1 MRTRLLLL
9 GGQTVGLG
17 LLMAFLVVPVS
28 ALFLDEYGAG
38 ALAYA
43 YLAVAVVG
51 VAVSAALAR
60 AQRRVSLA
68 AMAAG
73 VFWIYLVVVTAGW
86 LALTVWDGVGVTF
99 PLLVLFPLTIPIGF
113 ALVGA
118 QANRLLDVRQMKA
131 HFPRVAAGFSVG
143 FALGGLA
150 AALLVEPL
158 GGPRRLVGV
167 DVLAGLAM
175 VGLVVATGRRYPAEL
190 AAAPEPAPVERSV
203 ADRRALMRNRLV
215 VMIFGYQVLSAAV
228 TQLLDFMVWERA
240 AARYPDPSDLARFQ
254 GVFGAILNISSV
266 VFVFV
271 FAGWILT
278 RFGIGVGL
286 AANPIAVLVLLC
298 LTSATGI
305 AVGPAAFTFFAL
317 VCAQQVSDIAL
328 TDGTTRTSINATYQ
342 ALLPRLRLQAQ
353 TMTEAAGIPIAL
365 GLVGILL
372 IAQNALELDVR
383 AVVLVTIVLTAIWSI
398 FAVVAYREYGANLR
412 DVLSRR
418 AWDPVAIR
426 IDDDL
431 SRSVVES
438 LLRSGDLRDTET
450 ALEALAD
457 ADSPAVAAHITELMS
472 SADAERRSL
481 AATIAGSA
489 GLLESSSVASSLQR
503 LVGDHDPSV
512 RLSAA
517 VVLAS
522 KDGAALNTWLAALGG
537 DADSVRL
544 ALEAVSRSPA
554 RCFVPHL
561 VDLAA
566 QPSAPEQVID
576 ALVAHAEWLV
586 PLLVEPGLPTLTRQR
601 VVFALGEAGTDRC
614 RAELVAHLTD
624 GDPDV
629 AEAAARAL
637 AVSGHRDASASLQLR
652 DAVASQASRAHR
664 SLQIIGLLA
673 GTPGTEPLHG
683 ALRDEVA
690 TAGRRVEV
698 LLGLAHEPRVIG
710 AGMAGLASSTERDRN
725 TAVEMLEVTVGR
737 PAARMLLAIMSP
749 ALDDGTRMQMLG
761 EYAALE
767 DDPPGDWLR
776 VLVLDEADYWHEP
789 WLRACALYAA
799 PTALPQQARDLALRF
814 TDDADPVVAETA
826 RWVVAASDGK
836 VTPTVKPGPA
846 APTADGP

>member
-51 VAVSAALAR
+51 VAVSAALSR

-73 VFWIYLVVVTAGW
+73 VFWIYLVVVAAGW
-86 LALTVWDGVGVTF
+86 SVLTVWDGVWVTF

-113 ALVGA
+113 AMVGA

-143 FALGGLA
+143 FALGGIA

-158 GGPRRLVGV
+158 GGPRRLVGL
-167 DVLAGLAM
+167 DLLAALVM

-190 AAAPEPAPVERSV
+190 AAVPQPAPVERSV
-203 ADRRALMRNRLV
+203 TDRRALMGNRLV

-254 GVFGAILNISSV
+254 GVFGAILNVSSV

-286 AANPIAVLVLLC
+286 VANPLAVLVLLC
-298 LTSATGI
+298 FTSATGVS
-305 AVGPAAFTFFAL
+305 VGPAAFAFFAL
-317 VCAQQVSDIAL
+317 VCAQQVTDIAL

-365 GLVGILL
+365 GLVGLLL
-372 IAQNALELDVR
+372 IAQNALDLDVR
-383 AVVLVTIVLTAIWSI
+383 AVVVVTIVLTAIWSI

-426 IDDDL
+426 IDDDV

-450 ALEALAD
+450 AVEALAD
-457 ADSPAVAAHITELMS
+457 AGRGSRHRVDVLPRRRAPVPRCHPCRLGRPPGVPVRGHVAPA
-472 SADAERRSL
+472 
-481 AATIAGSA
+481 
-489 GLLESSSVASSLQR
+489 
-503 LVGDHDPSV
+503 
-512 RLSAA
+512 
-517 VVLAS
+517 
-522 KDGAALNTWLAALGG
+522 
-537 DADSVRL
+537 
-544 ALEAVSRSPA
+544 
-554 RCFVPHL
+554 
-561 VDLAA
+561 
-566 QPSAPEQVID
+566 
-576 ALVAHAEWLV
+576 
-586 PLLVEPGLPTLTRQR
+586 
-601 VVFALGEAGTDRC
+601 
-614 RAELVAHLTD
+614 
-624 GDPDV
+624 
-629 AEAAARAL
+629 
-637 AVSGHRDASASLQLR
+637 
-652 DAVASQASRAHR
+652 
-664 SLQIIGLLA
+664 
-673 GTPGTEPLHG
+673 
-683 ALRDEVA
+683 
-690 TAGRRVEV
+690 AGRRRRSIGSAVGRSRARRARRRCSEHLARRLAWRRRLGAAGARGGFAV
-698 LLGLAHEPRVIG
+698 AGSLLRTAPGRPRGPALGPRAADRRPRRSRRG
-710 AGMAGLASSTERDRN
+710 AGPGAG
-725 TAVEMLEVTVGR
+725 
-737 PAARMLLAIMSP
+737 
-749 ALDDGTRMQMLG
+749 
-761 EYAALE
+761 
-767 DDPPGDWLR
+767 
-776 VLVLDEADYWHEP
+776 
-789 WLRACALYAA
+789 
-799 PTALPQQARDLALRF
+799 
-814 TDDADPVVAETA
+814 
-826 RWVVAASDGK
+826 
-836 VTPTVKPGPA
+836 
-846 APTADGP
+846 

>member
-17 LLMAFLVVPVS
+17 LVMAFLVVPVS
-28 ALFLDEYGAG
+28 ALFLHEYGAG
-38 ALAYA
+38 ALAYV

-51 VAVSAALAR
+51 VAVSAALSR
-60 AQRRVSLA
+60 VQRRVSLA

-73 VFWIYLVVVTAGW
+73 VFWIYVAVVAGGW
-86 LALTVWDGVGVTF
+86 LVLTVWDGVWVTF

-143 FALGGLA
+143 FASGGIA

-158 GGPRRLVGV
+158 GGPRRLVGL
-167 DVLAGLAM
+167 DLLAGLAM

-190 AAAPEPAPVERSV
+190 AGVPEPAPVERSTR
-203 ADRRALMRNRLV
+203 DRRALMRNRLV
-215 VMIFGYQVLSAAV
+215 VVIFGYQILSAAV

-254 GVFGAILNISSV
+254 GVFGAILNVSSV

-286 AANPIAVLVLLC
+286 AANPVAVLVLLC
-298 LTSATGI
+298 VTSATGI
-305 AVGPAAFTFFAL
+305 AVGPAAFAFLAL
-317 VCAQQVSDIAL
+317 VCAQQISDIAL

-365 GLVGILL
+365 GLVGMLL
-372 IAQNALELDVR
+372 IAQNALDLDVR

-412 DVLSRR
+412 EVLSRR

-426 IDDDL
+426 VDDDL

-438 LLRSGDLRDTET
+438 MLRSGDLRDTET
-450 ALEALAD
+450 AIEALAD
-457 ADSPAVAAHITELMS
+457 AGSPAVAAHLTGLMS
-472 SADAERRSL
+472 SPDAERRSL
-481 AATIAGSA
+481 AATVAGRT
-489 GLLESSSVASSLQR
+489 GLLESPSVASSLRR
-503 LVGDHDPSV
+503 LVGDPDPSV

-517 VVLAS
+517 AVLAVH
-522 KDGAALNTWLAALGG
+522 DGTALSTWLTALRG

-544 ALEAVSRSPA
+544 ALEAASRSPA
-554 RCFVPHL
+554 PCFLPYL

-566 QPSAPEQVID
+566 QPSAPAELID
-576 ALVAHAEWLV
+576 ALVAHAEGLV
-586 PLLVEPGLPTLTRQR
+586 PLLAEPGVPTRTREL
-601 VVFALGEAGTDRC
+601 VVFALGEAGTDEC
-614 RAELVAHLTD
+614 RAGLLAHLND
-624 GDPDV
+624 GEPEV

-637 AVSGHRDASASLQLR
+637 AVAGRRESSAAPQLSAALASHA
-652 DAVASQASRAHR
+652 ARAHR
-664 SLQIIGLLA
+664 SLQIIGSLA
-673 GTPGTEPLHG
+673 GTAGTEPLYG

-690 TAGRRVEV
+690 TAGHRIEV
-698 LLGLAHEPRVIG
+698 LLGLAHETRVIG

-725 TAVEMLEVTVGR
+725 TAVEMLEVTLGR
-737 PAARMLLAIMSP
+737 PVARMLLAIMSP
-749 ALDDGTRMQMLG
+749 ALDDGTRLQLLG
-761 EYAALE
+761 EYVAVEHDL
-767 DDPPGDWLR
+767 PGDWLR
-776 VLVLDEADYWHEP
+776 LLVLDETDYWREP

-799 PTALPQQARDLALRF
+799 PTAAPQEARDLALRF
-814 TDDADPVVAETA
+814 IDDADPVVAETA
-826 RWVVAASDGK
+826 RWVVAS
-836 VTPTVKPGPA
+836 VR
-846 APTADGP
+846 

>member
-28 ALFLDEYGAG
+28 ALFLDEYGAD

-51 VAVSAALAR
+51 VAVSAALSR

-73 VFWIYLVVVTAGW
+73 VFWIYLVVVAAGW
-86 LALTVWDGVGVTF
+86 LVLTVWDGVWVTF

-113 ALVGA
+113 AMVGA

-143 FALGGLA
+143 FALGGIA

-158 GGPRRLVGV
+158 DGPRRLVGV
-167 DVLAGLAM
+167 DLLAGLVM
-175 VGLVVATGRRYPAEL
+175 VGLVVATGRRYPVEL
-190 AAAPEPAPVERSV
+190 AAAPEPAPVQRSV
-203 ADRRALMRNRLV
+203 ADRRTLMRNRLV
-215 VMIFGYQVLSAAV
+215 VVIFGYQVLSAAV

-254 GVFGAILNISSV
+254 GVFGAILNVSSV

-286 AANPIAVLVLLC
+286 AANPVAVLVLLC
-298 LTSATGI
+298 VTSATGI
-305 AVGPAAFTFFAL
+305 AVGPAAFAFFAL
-317 VCAQQVSDIAL
+317 VCAQQVTDIAL

-365 GLVGILL
+365 GLVGVLL
-372 IAQNALELDVR
+372 IAQNALDLDVG
-383 AVVLVTIVLTAIWSI
+383 AVVLATIVLTAIWSV
-398 FAVVAYREYGANLR
+398 FAVIAYREYGANLR

-431 SRSVVES
+431 SRSAVES

-450 ALEALAD
+450 AIEALAD
-457 ADSPAVAAHITELMS
+457 AGSPAVAAHVIELTTS
-472 SADAERRSL
+472 PDAERRAL
-481 AATIAGSA
+481 AATVAGSV
-489 GLLESSSVASSLQR
+489 GLLGHRSVTEALHR
-503 LVGDHDPSV
+503 LVDDHDPAV

-517 VVLAS
+517 AVLAG
-522 KDGAALNTWLAALGG
+522 DDDAALNTWLDALRG
-537 DADSVRL
+537 DDASVRL
-544 ALEAVSRSPA
+544 ALEAVSRTPA
-554 RCFVPHL
+554 PCFVPHL

-566 QPSAPEQVID
+566 KPSAPDQLVD

-586 PLLVEPGLPTLTRQR
+586 PLLAGSDSPTLTRQR
-601 VVFALGEAGTDRC
+601 VVFALGEAGTDGC
-614 RAELVAHLTD
+614 RAALVAHLND
-624 GDPDV
+624 DEPDV

-637 AVSGHRDASASLQLR
+637 TLSGHRETQAAPQLR
-652 DAVASQASRAHR
+652 DALVAQAARAHR
-664 SLQIIGLLA
+664 ALQVIGSLA
-673 GTPGTEPLHG
+673 SNADTRAGTEPLHG
-683 ALRDEVA
+683 ALRDEVT

-710 AGMAGLASSTERDRN
+710 AGLAGLASTTERDRN
-725 TAVEMLEVTVGR
+725 SALEMLEVTVGR
-737 PAARMLLAIMSP
+737 PVARVLLAFMSP
-749 ALDDGTRMQMLG
+749 ALDDGTRMQLLG
-761 EYAALE
+761 EYAAPDPE
-767 DDPPGDWLR
+767 PPGDWLR
-776 VLVLDEADYWHEP
+776 VLILDEDDYWHEP
-789 WLRACALYAA
+789 WLRACALHAA
-799 PTALPQQARDLALRF
+799 STALPREARDLALRF
-814 TDDADPVVAETA
+814 RDDVDPVVAETA
-826 RWVVAASDGK
+826 RWVVASSA
-836 VTPTVKPGPA
+836 
-846 APTADGP
+846 

>member
-1 MRTRLLLL
+1 VRSRLLLL

-28 ALFLDEYGAG
+28 ALFLDEYGAD

-43 YLAVAVVG
+43 YLAVAAVG
-51 VAVSAALAR
+51 VAVSAALSR

-68 AMAAG
+68 TMAAA
-73 VFWIYLVVVTAGW
+73 VFWIYLAVVAAGW
-86 LALTVWDGVGVTF
+86 LVLTVWDGVWVTF

-113 ALVGA
+113 AMVGA

-143 FALGGLA
+143 FALGGIA
-150 AALLVEPL
+150 AALLVGPL
-158 GGPRRLVGV
+158 GGPTRLVGV
-167 DVLAGLAM
+167 DLLAGLVM

-190 AAAPEPAPVERSV
+190 AAPPEPAPVERSV

-215 VMIFGYQVLSAAV
+215 VVIFGYQVLSAAV

-254 GVFGAILNISSV
+254 GVFGAILNVSSV

-278 RFGIGVGL
+278 RFGIKVGL
-286 AANPIAVLVLLC
+286 VANPLAVLVLLC
-298 LTSATGI
+298 VTSATGI
-305 AVGPAAFTFFAL
+305 AVGPGALVFFAL
-317 VCAQQVSDIAL
+317 VCAQQITDIAL
-328 TDGTTRTSINATYQ
+328 TDGTTRTSINASYQ
-342 ALLPRLRLQAQ
+342 ALLPRLRLEAQ

-365 GLVGILL
+365 GLVGIIL
-372 IAQNALELDVR
+372 IVQNALDLDVR
-383 AVVLVTIVLTAIWSI
+383 AVVVVTIVLTAIWSI
-398 FAVVAYREYGANLR
+398 LAVVAYREYGANLR
-412 DVLSRR
+412 EVLTRR

-438 LLRSGDLRDTET
+438 LLRSGDLRDTRT
-450 ALEALAD
+450 AIEALAD
-457 ADSPAVAAHITELMS
+457 SGSPELTAHVTALMS
-472 SADAERRSL
+472 SPDAERRSF
-481 AATIAGSA
+481 AATVAGSA
-489 GLLESSSVASSLQR
+489 GLLETPSVASSLQR
-503 LVGDHDPSV
+503 LVGDDDPTV

-517 VVLAS
+517 AVLAEH
-522 KDGAALNTWLAALGG
+522 DRAALNAWLVAMHG
-537 DADSVRL
+537 DDDSVRL

-554 RCFVPHL
+554 PCFVPHL
-561 VDLAA
+561 IDLAA
-566 QPSAPEQVID
+566 RPSAPEQLID
-576 ALVAHAEWLV
+576 ALVAHAEGLA
-586 PLLVEPGLPTLTRQR
+586 PKLAEPDLPTLTRQR
-601 VVFALGEAGTDRC
+601 IVFALGEAGTAGS
-614 RAELVAHLTD
+614 RAELVAHLND
-624 GDPDV
+624 GEPEV

-637 AVSGHRDASASLQLR
+637 AVSGSRETSASPQLR
-652 DAVASQASRAHR
+652 DALASQAARAHR
-664 SLQIIGLLA
+664 SLQIIGALA
-673 GTPGTEPLHG
+673 GAEGTEPLHS

-698 LLGLAHEPRVIG
+698 LLGLVHEPRAIG

-737 PAARMLLAIMSP
+737 PVARMLLAIRSP
-749 ALDDGTRMQMLG
+749 ALDDGTRMQLLG

-767 DDPPGDWLR
+767 PEPPEDWLR
-776 VLVLDEADYWHEP
+776 VLVLDETGYWHEP

-799 PTALPQQARDLALRF
+799 PTARPQEARDLALRF
-814 TDDADPVVAETA
+814 TDDPDPVVAETA
-826 RWVVAASDGK
+826 RWVVDRSTGR
-836 VTPTVKPGPA
+836 
-846 APTADGP
+846 

>member
-38 ALAYA
+38 ALAYV

-51 VAVSAALAR
+51 VAVSASLSR

-68 AMAAG
+68 AMTAG
-73 VFWIYLVVVTAGW
+73 VFWIYLVVVAAGW
-86 LALTVWDGVGVTF
+86 LVLTVWDGVWVTF

-113 ALVGA
+113 ALVGG
-118 QANRLLDVRQMKA
+118 QAGRLLDVRQMKA

-143 FALGGLA
+143 FALGGIA

-158 GGPRRLVGV
+158 GGPKRLIGV
-167 DVLAGLAM
+167 DLLAALVM

-190 AAAPEPAPVERSV
+190 AAAPEPAPPGRSV

-215 VMIFGYQVLSAAV
+215 VVIFGYQVLSAAV

-254 GVFGAILNISSV
+254 GVFAAIINVSSI
-266 VFVFV
+266 VFIFV

-286 AANPIAVLVLLC
+286 AANPVAVFVLLC
-298 LTSATGI
+298 VTSVTGV
-305 AVGPAAFTFFAL
+305 AVGPAAFAFFAL
-317 VCAQQVSDIAL
+317 VCVQQVTDITL

-353 TMTEAAGIPIAL
+353 TMTEATGIPIAL
-365 GLVGILL
+365 GLVGVLL
-372 IAQNALELDVR
+372 IVQNALDLDVR

-426 IDDDL
+426 IDDDV

-438 LLRSGDLRDTET
+438 LLQQRRPPGHGDGTRGAGRRRQPRRHGSRHRVDVLPGRRAPVPRCHRRGLGRPPGVTRPWPHRSSGW
-450 ALEALAD
+450 
-457 ADSPAVAAHITELMS
+457 
-472 SADAERRSL
+472 SATD
-481 AATIAGSA
+481 
-489 GLLESSSVASSLQR
+489 
-503 LVGDHDPSV
+503 DPSV

-517 VVLAS
+517 AVLAGH
-522 KDGAALNTWLAALGG
+522 DGAALDTWLAALRG

-554 RCFVPHL
+554 PCFVPHL

-566 QPSAPEQVID
+566 QPSAPEQLID
-576 ALVAHAEWLV
+576 ALVAHAEGLV
-586 PLLVEPGLPTLTRQR
+586 PLLAEPGLPTLTRQR
-601 VVFALGEAGTDRC
+601 VVFALGEAGTDGC
-614 RAELVAHLTD
+614 RAALVAHLND
-624 GDPDV
+624 GEPDV

-637 AVSGHRDASASLQLR
+637 AVSGHRE
-652 DAVASQASRAHR
+652 H
-664 SLQIIGLLA
+664 
-673 GTPGTEPLHG
+673 
-683 ALRDEVA
+683 
-690 TAGRRVEV
+690 
-698 LLGLAHEPRVIG
+698 
-710 AGMAGLASSTERDRN
+710 
-725 TAVEMLEVTVGR
+725 VG
-737 PAARMLLAIMSP
+737 S
-749 ALDDGTRMQMLG
+749 
-761 EYAALE
+761 
-767 DDPPGDWLR
+767 
-776 VLVLDEADYWHEP
+776 
-789 WLRACALYAA
+789 
-799 PTALPQQARDLALRF
+799 
-814 TDDADPVVAETA
+814 
-826 RWVVAASDGK
+826 
-836 VTPTVKPGPA
+836 PA
-846 APTADGP
+846 APRCPRLAGRARSPLAPDHRVAGRHRGHRAAARRTPRRGGDRGSPRRSASRPCPRAARDRCGHGRPRLEHRARPQHRSRDARGHRRPARGADAPGDHEPGPRRRHAHAAVG

>member
-1 MRTRLLLL
+1 VRTRLLLL

-17 LLMAFLVVPVS
+17 LLVAFLVVPVS

-43 YLAVAVVG
+43 YLTVAVVG
-51 VAVSAALAR
+51 VAVSAALSR

-73 VFWIYLVVVTAGW
+73 VFWIYLVVVAAGW
-86 LALTVWDGVGVTF
+86 LVLTLWDGVWVTF

-143 FALGGLA
+143 FALGGIA

-167 DVLAGLAM
+167 DLLAGLVM

-215 VMIFGYQVLSAAV
+215 VVIFGYQVLSAAV

-254 GVFGAILNISSV
+254 GLFGAILNISSV

-286 AANPIAVLVLLC
+286 AANPMVVLVLLC
-298 LTSATGI
+298 VTSATGF
-305 AVGPAAFTFFAL
+305 AVGPAAFAFFAL
-317 VCAQQVSDIAL
+317 VCAQQISDIAL

-342 ALLPRLRLQAQ
+342 ALLPRLRLEAQ

-365 GLVGILL
+365 GLVGLLL
-372 IAQNALELDVR
+372 IAQNALDLDVR
-383 AVVLVTIVLTAIWSI
+383 AVVLVTIVLTAIWSV

-438 LLRSGDLRDTET
+438 LLLSGDLRDTET
-450 ALEALAD
+450 AIEALAD
-457 ADSPAVAAHITELMS
+457 AGSPTVAAHVAGLMS
-472 SADAERRSL
+472 SPDAERRSL
-481 AATIAGSA
+481 GATLAGSA
-489 GLLESSSVASSLQR
+489 GLLESPSVAPSLQR
-503 LVGDHDPSV
+503 LLGDNDPSV
-512 RLSAA
+512 RISAA
-517 VVLAS
+517 AVLAGH
-522 KDGAALNTWLAALGG
+522 DDAALSTWLAALRG

-544 ALEAVSRSPA
+544 ALEAVSRSPGP
-554 RCFVPHL
+554 CFVPHL

-566 QPSAPEQVID
+566 QPSAPEQLID
-576 ALVAHAEWLV
+576 ALVAHADALV
-586 PLLVEPGLPTLTRQR
+586 PHLAEPGLPTLTRQR
-601 VVFALGEAGTDRC
+601 VVFALGEAGTDGC
-614 RAELVAHLTD
+614 RAELVAHLND
-624 GDPDV
+624 GEPDV

-637 AVSGHRDASASLQLR
+637 AVSGHRETSAAPQLR
-652 DAVASQASRAHR
+652 DALASQAARAHR
-664 SLQIIGLLA
+664 SLQIMGSLA
-673 GTPGTEPLHG
+673 GTAGTEPLHG

-710 AGMAGLASSTERDRN
+710 AGMAGLASNTERDRN

-749 ALDDGTRMQMLG
+749 ALDDGTRMQLLG
-761 EYAALE
+761 EYAAVE
-767 DDPPGDWLR
+767 HEPPGDWLR
-776 VLVLDEADYWHEP
+776 VLVLDETDYWHEP

-799 PTALPQQARDLALRF
+799 PTALPQEARDLALRV

-826 RWVVAASDGK
+826 RWVVDSSTGR
-836 VTPTVKPGPA
+836 
-846 APTADGP
+846 

>member
-1 MRTRLLLL
+1 MRLLLL
-9 GGQTVGLG
+9 GGQTMGLG

-28 ALFLDEYGAG
+28 ALFLDEYGAD
-38 ALAYA
+38 ALAYV

-51 VAVSAALAR
+51 VAVSAALSR
-60 AQRRVSLA
+60 AQRRISLT

-73 VFWIYLVVVTAGW
+73 VFWIYLVVVAAGW
-86 LALTVWDGVGVTF
+86 LVLTVWDGVWVTF

-131 HFPRVAAGFSVG
+131 HFPRVAAGFSIG
-143 FALGGLA
+143 FALGGIA

-167 DVLAGLAM
+167 DLVAGFVM

-190 AAAPEPAPVERSV
+190 AATPEPAPVERSV
-203 ADRRALMRNRLV
+203 TDRRALMRNRLV
-215 VMIFGYQVLSAAV
+215 VVIFGYQVLSAAV

-240 AARYPDPSDLARFQ
+240 AAQYPDPIDLARFQ
-254 GVFGAILNISSV
+254 GVFGAIMNVSSV

-286 AANPIAVLVLLC
+286 AANPVAVLVLLC
-298 LTSATGI
+298 VTGATGI
-305 AVGPAAFTFFAL
+305 AVGPAAFAFFAL
-317 VCAQQVSDIAL
+317 VCTQQISDIAL

-353 TMTEAAGIPIAL
+353 TMTEAAGIPLAL
-365 GLVGILL
+365 GLVGMLL
-372 IAQNALELDVR
+372 IAQNALDLDVR
-383 AVVLVTIVLTAIWSI
+383 AVLLVTIVLTAIWSI
-398 FAVVAYREYGANLR
+398 FAVVAFREYGANLR

-426 IDDDL
+426 IDDDP
-431 SRSVVES
+431 SRSAVES

-450 ALEALAD
+450 AVEALTD
-457 ADSPAVAAHITELMS
+457 AGSPAVAAHVIGWMS
-472 SADAERRSL
+472 SPDAERRSL
-481 AATIAGSA
+481 AAHVAGSA
-489 GLLESSSVASSLQR
+489 GLLEYPSVASSLQR

-517 VVLAS
+517 AVLA
-522 KDGAALNTWLAALGG
+522 KHDGAALNTWLGALSG

-554 RCFVPHL
+554 LCFVPHL
-561 VDLAA
+561 VDNAA
-566 QPSAPEQVID
+566 QPSAPEQLID

-586 PLLVEPGLPTLTRQR
+586 PLLAESGLPTLTRQR
-601 VVFALGEAGTDRC
+601 VVFALGEAGTDVC
-614 RAELVAHLTD
+614 RAELVAHLND
-624 GDPDV
+624 GEPDV

-637 AVSGHRDASASLQLR
+637 AGSGHRETSAAPQLR
-652 DAVASQASRAHR
+652 DALASQAARAHR
-664 SLQIIGLLA
+664 SLQIIGSLE
-673 GTPGTEPLHG
+673 GTAGTEPLHG

-698 LLGLAHEPRVIG
+698 LLGLAHEPRLIG
-710 AGMAGLASSTERDRN
+710 VGMAGLASNTERDRN

-737 PAARMLLAIMSP
+737 PVARMLLAIMSP
-749 ALDDGTRMQMLG
+749 VLDDGTRRQLLG
-761 EYAALE
+761 EYAAIE
-767 DDPPGDWLR
+767 QEPPADWLR
-776 VLVLDEADYWHEP
+776 VLILDENDYWHEP

-799 PTALPQQARDLALRF
+799 PTALPQEARDLALRF

-826 RWVVAASDGK
+826 RWVVASSMGK
-836 VTPTVKPGPA
+836 
-846 APTADGP
+846 

>member
-1 MRTRLLLL
+1 MRTKLLLL

-43 YLAVAVVG
+43 YLAVAVAG
-51 VAVSAALAR
+51 VAVSAALSR

-73 VFWIYLVVVTAGW
+73 VFWIYLVVVAAGW
-86 LALTVWDGVGVTF
+86 LVLTVWDGVWVTF

-143 FALGGLA
+143 FALGGIA

-167 DVLAGLAM
+167 DLLAGTRD
-175 VGLVVATGRRYPAEL
+175 GGPGRRHR
-190 AAAPEPAPVERSV
+190 AALPGRARRARRSPRRSSDAV

-215 VMIFGYQVLSAAV
+215 VVIFGYQVLSAAV

-254 GVFGAILNISSV
+254 GVFGAILNVSSV

-286 AANPIAVLVLLC
+286 AANPVAVLVLLC
-298 LTSATGI
+298 VTSATGI
-305 AVGPAAFTFFAL
+305 AVGPAAFAFFAL
-317 VCAQQVSDIAL
+317 VCAQQVADIAL

-365 GLVGILL
+365 GLVGVLL
-372 IAQNALELDVR
+372 IAQNALDLDVR

-431 SRSVVES
+431 SRSAVES

-450 ALEALAD
+450 AIEALAD
-457 ADSPAVAAHITELMS
+457 AGSPAVAAH
-472 SADAERRSL
+472 
-481 AATIAGSA
+481 
-489 GLLESSSVASSLQR
+489 
-503 LVGDHDPSV
+503 
-512 RLSAA
+512 
-517 VVLAS
+517 
-522 KDGAALNTWLAALGG
+522 
-537 DADSVRL
+537 
-544 ALEAVSRSPA
+544 
-554 RCFVPHL
+554 
-561 VDLAA
+561 
-566 QPSAPEQVID
+566 VID
-576 ALVAHAEWLV
+576 
-586 PLLVEPGLPTLTRQR
+586 
-601 VVFALGEAGTDRC
+601 
-614 RAELVAHLTD
+614 
-624 GDPDV
+624 
-629 AEAAARAL
+629 
-637 AVSGHRDASASLQLR
+637 
-652 DAVASQASRAHR
+652 
-664 SLQIIGLLA
+664 
-673 GTPGTEPLHG
+673 
-683 ALRDEVA
+683 
-690 TAGRRVEV
+690 
-698 LLGLAHEPRVIG
+698 
-710 AGMAGLASSTERDRN
+710 
-725 TAVEMLEVTVGR
+725 
-737 PAARMLLAIMSP
+737 
-749 ALDDGTRMQMLG
+749 
-761 EYAALE
+761 
-767 DDPPGDWLR
+767 
-776 VLVLDEADYWHEP
+776 
-789 WLRACALYAA
+789 
-799 PTALPQQARDLALRF
+799 
-814 TDDADPVVAETA
+814 
-826 RWVVAASDGK
+826 
-836 VTPTVKPGPA
+836 
-846 APTADGP
+846 